1 MKQKYLKKVEEIRV
15 SHRDIANYFLEAF
28 IESKPLVDMT
38 RNVQIRYTI
47 LSMNYYH
54 CLFMYRDDNARRFIL
69 QQPLL
74 YSETAYNY
82 RRLGE
87 LWYQLMHSGNC
98 F

>member
-1 MKQKYLKKVEEIRV
+1 MV
-15 SHRDIANYFLEAF
+15 SISRGD
-28 IESKPLVDMT
+28 T
-38 RNVQIRYTI
+38 
-47 LSMNYYH
+47 
-54 CLFMYRDDNARRFIL
+54 ARRFIL

-87 LWYQLMHSGNC
+87 LWYQLMHSGIH